1 MGKDGSIQ
9 DNMNGYSETET
20 ILANHSGD
28 LSKYTA
34 FKRIEEYRKKN
45 LIPEN
50 ICSPWFYRVL
60 VNGVMYW

>member
-20 ILANHSGD
+20 ILANHSSGD
-28 LSKYTA
+28 FSKYTA

-50 ICSPWFYRVL
+50 ICSPWIFTE
-60 VNGVMYW
+60 YWSMV

>member
-1 MGKDGSIQ
+1 
-9 DNMNGYSETET
+9 MNGYSETET
-20 ILANHSGD
+20 ILANHSGY